1 MKEYIIPPDPNILK
15 EYTAIIQDENSSV
28 PKMYIGTGKTAEEAL
43 RVAKEKS
50 EKGIK

>member
-1 MKEYIIPPDPNILK
+1 MKTRTERNTED
-15 EYTAIIQDENSSV
+15 TAIIQDENSSV

-43 RVAKEKS
+43 GVARERY